1 MKKEIFYLDNG
12 WACYP
17 RITFITTNYNSLKLP
32 KMTNNRMAVLLKRL
46 REGKCT
52 EEEIDELD
60 AWYHSLKGGRS
71 DFEAWLAEAGG
82 EEQLTVQLLD
92 RFNKKM
98 TGNQRRQYKQIWYSA
113 AAVILVLVA
122 ISVIFIQKR
131 KMQVNYSQAVI
142 IKKSIGPGTNRAI
155 LTLVNGTKVD
165 LNDANNGYIA
175 NQQGIKVK
183 KAANGKLIYERAET
197 GGSDHSKLVYNT
209 IETPR
214 AGQYEVELPDGTQVW
229 LNAETTLRYPVK
241 FTGGERRVELI
252 GEAYFEV
259 AHNKALPFR
268 VVTAEQTITVLGTH
282 FNIKG
287 YADERTIA
295 TTLLEGS
302 VNVVDKISGKT
313 KILVPGKQ
321 ANIIKGDGTISIA
334 DASTDEVIAWKNG
347 YFIFDNQ
354 DIKSIMKLIS
364 RWYDVDIDYKLSKSV
379 RFGGTFSRSSDLTK
393 LLKNF
398 ELLGNVH
405 LELKERRIT
414 VSN

>member
-1 MKKEIFYLDNG
+1 M
-12 WACYP
+12 
-17 RITFITTNYNSLKLP
+17 
-32 KMTNNRMAVLLKRL
+32 MTNDRMAVLLKRL

-52 EEEIDELD
+52 EDEIDELD
-60 AWYHSLKGGRS
+60 TWYHSLKGGRP

-82 EEQLTVQLLD
+82 EPQLSKQLFE

-98 TGNQRRQYKQIWYSA
+98 AGNQRRQYKQIWYRV
-113 AAVILVLVA
+113 AAVILVLA
-122 ISVIFIQKR
+122 GISVIFIQKR
-131 KMQVNYSQAVI
+131 KIQGNNSQAVI

-155 LTLVNGTKVD
+155 LTLVNGAKVD

-175 NQQGIKVK
+175 NQSGIKVK
-183 KAANGKLIYERAET
+183 KAANGKLIYESAGADTNNGT
-197 GGSDHSKLVYNT
+197 GEAGKLVYNT
-209 IETPR
+209 ISTPR
-214 AGQYEVELPDGTQVW
+214 AGQYEVELPDGTRVW

-241 FTGGERRVELI
+241 FTSGERRVELT

-259 AHNKALPFR
+259 AHNKALAFR

-287 YADERTIA
+287 YADEQAIA

-302 VNVVDKISGKT
+302 VNVVDKISGQN

-321 ANIIKGDGTISIA
+321 ANVVKRNGDIGIA
-334 DASTDEVIAWKNG
+334 DARIDEVMAWKNG

-364 RWYDVDIDYKLSKSV
+364 RWYDVDVDYKLSKSV
-379 RFGGTFSRSSDLTK
+379 RFGGTFSRSSDLAK

-405 LELKERRIT
+405 FELKERRIT

>member
-1 MKKEIFYLDNG
+1 
-12 WACYP
+12 
-17 RITFITTNYNSLKLP
+17 
-32 KMTNNRMAVLLKRL
+32 MTNKRMSVLLKRL

-52 EEEIDELD
+52 EEEVDELD
-60 AWYHSLKGGRS
+60 AWYHSLKGGRA
-71 DFEAWLAEAGG
+71 DFESWLAEAGG
-82 EEQLTVQLLD
+82 EEQLTEQLFD
-92 RFNKKM
+92 RFNRKM
-98 TGNQRRQYKQIWYSA
+98 TGNQRRQQKQIWYRA
-113 AAVILVLVA
+113 AAAILVLVT
-122 ISVIFIQKR
+122 ISVIFIQK
-131 KMQVNYSQAVI
+131 KVPDNNNQAVI
-142 IKKSIGPGTNRAI
+142 IKKSIRPGTNRAI
-155 LTLVNGTKVD
+155 LILVNGTKVD

-175 NQQGIKVK
+175 NQQGIKIK
-183 KAANGKLIYERAET
+183 KAANGKLIYERGET
-197 GGSDHSKLVYNT
+197 GGSAHSKLVYNT

-214 AGQYEVELPDGTQVW
+214 AGQYEVELPDGTRVW
-229 LNAETTLRYPVK
+229 LNAETTLRYPAK
-241 FTGGERRVELI
+241 FVGDERRVELT

-259 AHNKALPFR
+259 AHDKALPFR

-287 YADERTIA
+287 YADEQTIA

-302 VNVVDKISGKT
+302 VNVVNKISGQN

-321 ANIIKGDGTISIA
+321 ANIIKGGGTISIA

-379 RFGGTFSRSSDLTK
+379 RFGGTFSRSSDITK

-405 LELKERRIT
+405 FELKERRIT